1 MNVLPTAR
9 NVMRVLVKLFAASI
23 DNQNTLQLSTECLLW
38 SYIKEKSLQE

>member
-23 DNQNTLQLSTECLLW
+23 DNQNTLQLSTECLFW